1 MGLQHPAPADPKATW
16 DFNLTNH
23 KPTDEGIEKIE
34 KLREAA
40 KAYVNAVLELTP
52 PSREQSLA
60 LTNIETGNFYAVA
73 AIARNETED
82 KSDAA

>member
-1 MGLQHPAPADPKATW
+1 MGLQYPTPEDIKKTW
-16 DFNLTNH
+16 DYNLSNH
-23 KPTDEGIEKIE
+23 KPTDEGIARIE
-34 KLREAA
+34 KLRLAT
-40 KAYVNAVLELTP
+40 KTYVNAVLDLTP

-82 KSDAA
+82 KQ